1 MSLKRVGGTAIIY
14 AVSNGVGAAAQL
26 LLILYCA
33 YVLPGSALGILT
45 LFSAIV
51 ALATQML
58 GLGLVAAFQRD
69 FFTAQA
75 DARRKQLSS
84 VVWAVVGAGG
94 ALLLLVCVLLPIV
107 GYDSQAL
114 PSGLVVTALA
124 GALGQALQQFL
135 LVTWQS
141 EGKSATYARYMLG
154 ICILQVI
161 VPMTFL
167 QMVGHDWESAVYGQA
182 LVFIFGGGYSLV
194 VLRSLGYLQ
203 FSVDRAYLRQALG
216 FSLPLVPYQLAGWG
230 MAMLDRFI
238 ITSFCGVAIAGYYAL
253 AFQVAQVLNIL
264 SGGFTQA
271 FTPWLYALLARRD
284 VRANGQ
290 IAIVVIGYA
299 GGMMAMC
306 LLGYLSFSVA
316 VDILAKESYQQAL
329 VFAPWLFLA
338 MLFNGLYRV
347 ASSFVLFYG
356 KTAMLALV
364 LGAVAV
370 LSCGLNYL
378 FVPVYGAIA
387 SGWIVAFSF
396 GLLFA
401 TTSLM
406 VVKRRGGQT
415 ALGAHQC

>member
-1 MSLKRVGGTAIIY
+1 MSFKQVGGTAVVY
-14 AVSNGVGAAAQL
+14 AVANGVGAAAQL

-45 LFSAIV
+45 LFGAVV

-69 FFTAQA
+69 FFTAET
-75 DARRKQLSS
+75 DVRKKQLSS
-84 VVWAVVGAGG
+84 VVWSVVGVGG
-94 ALLLLVCVLLPIV
+94 VLLLLVSFLVPFI
-107 GYDSQAL
+107 GYDSQTL
-114 PSGLVVTALA
+114 SSGLVVIALA

-141 EGKSATYARYMLG
+141 EGKWAAYARYTLG
-154 ICILQVI
+154 VCILQVVI
-161 VPMTFL
+161 PMTFL
-167 QMVGHDWESAVYGQA
+167 QIMGRVWESAVYGQA
-182 LVFIFGGGYSLV
+182 IVFIFGGAYSLY
-194 VLRSLGYLQ
+194 VLRALGYLQ
-203 FSVDRAYLRQALG
+203 FSVDTVYLRSALS

-264 SGGFTQA
+264 SSGFTQA
-271 FTPWLYALLARRD
+271 FTPWLYASLPGND
-284 VRANGQ
+284 VRASKQ
-290 IAIVVIGYA
+290 IAIVVIGYGA
-299 GGMMAMC
+299 GMMAIC
-306 LLGYLSFSVA
+306 LLGYLSFSIV
-316 VDILAKESYQQAL
+316 VDILDKDSYQQAL

-338 MLFNGLYRV
+338 MLFNGWYRA

-356 KTAMLALV
+356 RTTTLALV

-378 FVPVYGAIA
+378 IVPIYGAIA

-396 GLLFA
+396 GSLFA
-401 TTSLM
+401 ITSLM
-406 VVKRRGGQT
+406 VVRYRREQA
-415 ALGAHQC
+415 ALFAHQ